1 MIVYLFIFSLQ
12 SNHKSDPKKGRSQ
25 SSSEDVV
32 WFSFIRFFCH
42 LLFVHF
48 SSVVYLW
55 CPYARCLCYC
65 IFFFFRRKFL
75 ILQLVGL
82 WRKKWLQRHL
92 KVWKRRPPVVAL
104 LRGPVSQYRVS
115 RSSRILRFSNFL
127 RSKISN
133 LSRLLVP

>member
-1 MIVYLFIFSLQ
+1 MTPFFCSSNVSQALRKAEANHLVKMWYGFPLFVFSVICSSSTSLALFICGVLMLIVCAAVS
-12 SNHKSDPKKGRSQ
+12 
-25 SSSEDVV
+25 
-32 WFSFIRFFCH
+32 
-42 LLFVHF
+42 
-48 SSVVYLW
+48 
-55 CPYARCLCYC
+55 
-65 IFFFFRRKFL
+65 FFFFRRKFL

-82 WRKKWLQRHL
+82 WRKKWLQWHL